1 MLSVPNAPRL
11 PRVLSA
17 TTISLMIALLFA
29 LLSATPPPSRGHSTP
44 LQLLSARTAPDSRA
58 GWREREATVAR
69 LVFEE
74 QLDTLARALD
84 DLASALDRNSTG
96 NAPQAFRHARLAYMR
111 TESLLERY
119 SPTTAHALNGPL
131 DSDDGDAP
139 PRPLGSP
146 AAFRSIAS
154 TLRAGDDRTRA
165 TVVSSRDQLRQLR
178 GQTRYLDVAELP
190 VLEAARAELAR
201 VTTLGL
207 AGVALDDPAD
217 AVREAAASL
226 DGIRMIAEAEAAV
239 EAATDGWKGDDPRVP
254 RREWLRVAATLRSA
268 SDYLRAHPIFETL
281 DRLTFITRF
290 ANPAARAIAAARAPL
305 LARAE
310 HPRTVWRADA
320 ATVFDPHALDP
331 SAFAP
336 DAAPLATPARIALG
350 ARLFTDD
357 RLSGAQNRSCATCHD
372 ARRAFTDG
380 RARPK
385 LIRVGHSPARN
396 TPTLLDV
403 AYQPFYFADERA
415 SSLEEQIGIVL
426 ASETEMGSS
435 ASLAAAHLSGDRAL
449 RSAFERAFAGL
460 VDTGPTEYTVR
471 IALAAYLRS
480 LDSFDSRFDRA
491 VRGDGRALTVTERA
505 GFTLFMGKAR
515 CGTCH
520 FAPLFSGVMPPG
532 FTSAEPEIIGAPTRP
547 VLHGAQLDPDSG
559 RAGIDHVAEH
569 VYAFKV
575 PTLRN
580 VALTAPYMHNG
591 AYATLDEVVRFY
603 EHGGGAGVG
612 ADLPATTLPATRL
625 HLTAAERRSIIAFLH
640 TLTDTTTKPILAGM
654 PVQPKALAA
663 R

>member
-1 MLSVPNAPRL
+1 MYSVPEAPRL
-11 PRVLSA
+11 PKVLSA
-17 TTISLMIALLFA
+17 TTIFLMIALLFA
-29 LLSATPPPSRGHSTP
+29 LFSATPPSSHERSTHD
-44 LQLLSARTAPDSRA
+44 SAT
-58 GWREREATVAR
+58 GWRVRKATVAR
-69 LVFEE
+69 LVFEK

-84 DLASALDRNSTG
+84 DLTGALDRSSRG
-96 NAPQAFRHARLAYMR
+96 NAPLAFRHARLAYMGA
-111 TESLLERY
+111 ESLLELY

-131 DSDDGDAP
+131 DTDDSDAP
-139 PRPLGSP
+139 PRALGSP
-146 AAFRSIAS
+146 AAFRSIEP
-154 TLRAGDDRTRA
+154 TLRAGNDSARTTAHA
-165 TVVSSRDQLRQLR
+165 TVSSSRDQLRQLR
-178 GQTRYLDVAELP
+178 GQTRYLDVAELA

-226 DGIRMIAEAEAAV
+226 DGMRLIAEAEAEPGAD
-239 EAATDGWKGDDPRVP
+239 EWRRDAARVP
-254 RREWLRVAATLRSA
+254 RSAWLHIAATLRSA
-268 SDYLRAHPIFETL
+268 GEYLRAHPDFETL
-281 DRLTFITRF
+281 DRLSFITRF

-305 LARAE
+305 LPRAAR
-310 HPRTVWRADA
+310 PRSVWRPEA
-320 ATVFDPHALDP
+320 ATVFDRHALDP

-336 DAAPLATPARIALG
+336 DPAPSASPELTALG
-350 ARLFTDD
+350 ARLFTDP
-357 RLSGAQNRSCATCHD
+357 RLSGAQNRSCASCHD

-380 RARPK
+380 RARPL
-385 LIRVGHSPARN
+385 LIRAGHPSARN

-403 AYQPFYFADERA
+403 AYQPSYFADQRA
-415 SSLEEQIGIVL
+415 SSLEQQIGIVL

-435 ASLAAAHLSGDRAL
+435 AALAAAHLSGDRAL
-449 RSAFERAFAGL
+449 RSEFERAFPGPGDNGL
-460 VDTGPTEYTVR
+460 TERTVR

-491 VRGDGRALTVTERA
+491 VRGDLHELTSNERA

-520 FAPLFSGVMPPG
+520 FAPLFSGVMPPD
-532 FTSAEPEIIGAPTRP
+532 FTSAEPEIIGVPTRP
-547 VLHGAQLDPDSG
+547 RLRNAQLDPDSG
-559 RAGIDHVAEH
+559 RAGIDHMAEH
-569 VYAFKV
+569 LFAFKV

-580 VALTAPYMHNG
+580 VALTEPYMHNG

-625 HLTAAERRSIIAFLH
+625 HLRPAERRSIIAFLH
-640 TLTDTTTKPILAGM
+640 TLTDTTTKPIIVGT